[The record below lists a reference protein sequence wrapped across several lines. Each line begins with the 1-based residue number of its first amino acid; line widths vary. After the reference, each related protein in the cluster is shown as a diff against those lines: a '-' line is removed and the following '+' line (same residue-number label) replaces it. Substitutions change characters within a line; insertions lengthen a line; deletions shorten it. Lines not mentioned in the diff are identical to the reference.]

1 MDMKDQGEI
10 KLHPQWL
17 EVLGAEFEKDYMRQ
31 LRTFLLQR
39 RQEGAVIYP
48 PPSRWFAALN
58 TTPFNQV
65 RVVILGQDPYH
76 GPNQAHG
83 LCFSVL
89 PDVPV
94 PPSLVNIYKEINNDL
109 SIVQPNHGCLISWAQ
124 QGVLLLNATLTVE
137 KGKAGAHQGKG
148 WEQFT
153 DQVINQLN
161 THREGIVF
169 ILWGSFA
176 QKKATMI
183 DSSKHLILKSVHPS
197 PLSAHRGFMGCRHFS
212 AANEYLQK
220 QGLEPIDWQV
230 PDQAEIDKL
239 LAQNHLSQ

>member
-1 MDMKDQGEI
+1 MKGQGEI

-39 RQEGAVIYP
+39 RQQGAVIYP
-48 PPSRWFAALN
+48 PASRWFAALN
-58 TTPFNQV
+58 TTPFDQV

-94 PPSLVNIYKEINNDL
+94 PPSLANIYREINSDL
-109 SIVQPNHGCLISWAQ
+109 SIVQPNHGCLISWAE
-124 QGVLLLNATLTVE
+124 QGVLLLNTTLTVE
-137 KGKAGAHQGKG
+137 KGNAGAHQGKG

-161 THREGIVF
+161 TRREGIVF

-183 DSSKHLILKSVHPS
+183 DASKHLILKSVHPS

-212 AANEYLQK
+212 SANEYLQK

-230 PDQAEIDKL
+230 PDQVETAKL
-239 LAQNHLSQ
+239 LHQNPLAQ